1 LYEAKE
7 DESDKVWL
15 VSTMCIVLISMYI
28 HWTHYLHTNS
38 HNELDIQTKRGW
50 FSMICI

>member
-15 VSTMCIVLISMYI
+15 VSTMCIVCL
-28 HWTHYLHTNS
+28 
-38 HNELDIQTKRGW
+38 
-50 FSMICI
+50 